1 MCKLL
6 FAEKCIP
13 TTKKTHQENISI
25 MFSVGKNYNK
35 KKNPTANACWAAQWG
50 S

>member
-13 TTKKTHQENISI
+13 TTKKKKTPGEY
-25 MFSVGKNYNK
+25 FYNVFRGEK
-35 KKNPTANACWAAQWG
+35 L
-50 S
+50 